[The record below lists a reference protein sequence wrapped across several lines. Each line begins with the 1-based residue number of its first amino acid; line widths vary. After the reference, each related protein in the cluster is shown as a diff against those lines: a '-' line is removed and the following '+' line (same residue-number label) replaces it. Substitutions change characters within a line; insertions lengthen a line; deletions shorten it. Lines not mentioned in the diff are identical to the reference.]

1 MVERQ
6 RRDPQA
12 LKFKRH
18 KWLHRVAEI
27 QDARMFEQIVTACL
41 VWRTVDGNGGAYA
54 PAQREKPL
62 NVIHMIMGKQKLLEA
77 ARRPVVHQVWNTRV
91 QQGDRIVEF
100 HRRATGATAII
111 FL

>member
-18 KWLHRVAEI
+18 KRLYHVAEI
-27 QDARMFEQIVTACL
+27 QKARMFEQVVTAC
-41 VWRTVDGNGGAYA
+41 VVRRTVNRNGRSHA
-54 PAQREKPL
+54 PAQRKQPL
-62 NVIHMIMGKQKLLEA
+62 NVIHMIVGKQKLPETPCG
-77 ARRPVVHQVWNTRV
+77 PVVHQVWNTCV

-100 HRRATGATAII
+100 HRRAAGATAII